1 MILNEFKGRGL
12 FVFSDPGGAKP
23 LLALAEKLKSQLT
36 AVKII
41 SDRHYS
47 FYSSFSNPVEIIS
60 DVIQTIN
67 DFAPDFIITG
77 TSYTSTLE
85 LRTLREGKSKGIPSF
100 SFVDH
105 WTSIKERFM
114 LDGELVSPD
123 TVLLVDE
130 KAKNLALDQGFESSK
145 LIVFGNPY
153 HEYLKNWSPVI
164 SKEAFLRGLGIEDLN
179 RKFIVYAPDP
189 LSNVNGI
196 ARYGFDEITATN
208 QILEL
213 TKRLRE
219 NYIFILNPHPNQDL
233 DRIQKLIGDQML
245 ITPSGT
251 DINTLIYYTDAVL
264 GFFSNFL
271 IEATIL
277 GKKVFRF
284 FPGPNA
290 KDPLI
295 NMNIGKLVYPHTL
308 VSSIEEI

>member
-1 MILNEFKGRGL
+1 MNELKGRGL

-41 SDRHYS
+41 SDRSYS
-47 FYSSFSNPVEIIS
+47 FYSSFSNPVEITT

-67 DFAPDFIITG
+67 DFAPDFIVNG

-85 LRTLREGKSKGIPSF
+85 LRSLREGISKGIPSF

-114 LDGELVSPD
+114 LDGELVTPD
-123 TVLLVDE
+123 TILLVDE
-130 KAKNLALDQGFESSK
+130 KAKNLALDKGFESSQ
-145 LIVFGNPY
+145 LVVFGNPY
-153 HEYLKNWSPVI
+153 HQYLQTWSPAI

-179 RKFIVYAPDP
+179 KKFIVYAPDP

-196 ARYGFDEITATN
+196 GIYGFDEISATK

-213 TKRLRE
+213 TKLLRE
-219 NYIFILNPHPNQDL
+219 NYFLILNPHPNQAL

-245 ITPSGT
+245 ITPPGT
-251 DINTLIYYTDAVL
+251 DTNTLMYYADAIL

-284 FPGPNA
+284 FPAPAA
-290 KDPLI
+290 KDPLN
-295 NMNIGKLVYPHTL
+295 NMNIGKVVYPHTL